1 MDRKYGGVIWT
12 NHAMQ
17 RLTERGIS
25 PGDALA
31 TWRNP
36 DQSRPA
42 TARNSWIYY
51 KTYGSEKIEVVASKN
66 DKGEAVILSVW
77 SRPVYS
83 NAGYRSGSALGVW
96 DRVLEVILKAL
107 FGWLRKSS

>member
-17 RLTERGIS
+17 RLEERGINPS
-25 PGDALA
+25 EALA

-36 DQSRPA
+36 DQSRLA

-51 KTYGSEKIEVVASKN
+51 KTFGNEKIEASPKVP
-66 DKGEAVILSVW
+66 ACF
-77 SRPVYS
+77 
-83 NAGYRSGSALGVW
+83 
-96 DRVLEVILKAL
+96 L
-107 FGWLRKSS
+107 FFSMLIM

>member
-17 RLTERGIS
+17 RLEERGINPS
-25 PGDALA
+25 EALA

-36 DQSRPA
+36 DQSRLA

-51 KTYGSEKIEVVASKN
+51 KTFGNEKIEVVASKN
-66 DKGEAVILSVW
+66 EEDEAVILSVW

-83 NAGYRSGSALGVW
+83 QTGYRGRSSSGIW
-96 DRVLEVILKAL
+96 DRMLEGMLNAL
-107 FGWLRKSS
+107 FGWLRKS

>member
-12 NHAMQ
+12 NHAIQ
-17 RLTERGIS
+17 RLEERRINPS
-25 PGDALA
+25 EVLA
-31 TWRNP
+31 TWSNP

-51 KTYGSEKIEVVASKN
+51 RTFGNEKIEVVASKN
-66 DKGEAVILSVW
+66 EKGETVILSVW

-83 NAGYRSGSALGVW
+83 HTGYRGRSSSGIW
-96 DRVLEVILKAL
+96 DRVLEKILQSL
-107 FGWLRKSS
+107 LGWTKKS